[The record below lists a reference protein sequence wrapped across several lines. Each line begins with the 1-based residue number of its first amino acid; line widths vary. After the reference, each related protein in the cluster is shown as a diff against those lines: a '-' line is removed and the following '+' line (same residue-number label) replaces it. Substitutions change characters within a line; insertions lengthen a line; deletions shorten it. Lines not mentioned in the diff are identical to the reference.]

1 MDFKLVPLDETERS
15 STEFYLVDTQ
25 NYEKTST
32 TVNISW
38 DGQYGANQN
47 VPFEFTFF
55 NENRN
60 LIKDVRYTYVALD
73 KFDNEIARYGG
84 DDLVNPGI
92 VSTEGIDI
100 QNIYISSE
108 GPIRFDILVY
118 GTGLDYD
125 PTYSGIGSGIIELGP
140 GTQTK
145 STIPKESVILETPS
159 IPSWI
164 KNNAGWWADG
174 TIDDK
179 SFIQGIQ
186 FLIKEKIMK
195 IPQTTQGTGGSSND
209 IPPWI
214 KNNAGWWANGDIDDG
229 SFIKGLQFLI
239 KEGIMKVPQ
248 PYQSNTSSGKEPPA
262 WYN

>member
-1 MDFKLVPLDETERS
+1 MCIRDRS

-25 NYEKTST
+25 NYEQTPT

-47 VPFEFTFF
+47 IPFEFTFF
-55 NENRN
+55 NEDRG

-73 KFDNEIARYGG
+73 EFDNEIARYDG
-84 DDLVNPGI
+84 DDSVNPGI

-100 QNIYISSE
+100 QYIYIPSQ

-125 PTYSGIGSGIIELGP
+125 PTYSGIGSAIIELGP
-140 GTQTK
+140 GSQTK
-145 STIPKESVILETPS
+145 PMIPEESIILETPS

-174 TIDDK
+174 TIDDN

-186 FLIKEKIMK
+186 FLV
-195 IPQTTQGTGGSSND
+195 
-209 IPPWI
+209 
-214 KNNAGWWANGDIDDG
+214 
-229 SFIKGLQFLI
+229 
-239 KEGIMKVPQ
+239 KEGILRVQ
-248 PYQSNTSSGKEPPA
+248 
-262 WYN
+262 